1 MIPSIFRKMKRAFL
15 TICSLILLLPL
26 VVGQDYYK
34 VRKHTRISTGM
45 DEAAAVP
52 YEEGIVY
59 ITESSSVGASSPV
72 DSEGRRL
79 FTIFHYKEGGQK
91 KPFIDELLSQSHDGP
106 VSFTGDFNTMV
117 FAQQRPSG
125 VNRDYD
131 PLGLYFAERVNESWT
146 NIRPYEHN
154 DDFAWLFSPSLSKD
168 GKTLYFAA
176 NLEDAIGG
184 FDIYRTQLKGG
195 SWSEPE
201 NLGKAVNTE
210 GNELYPFIHSSGRL
224 YFSSDGHDGNVAGFD
239 LFQTA
244 IVQGRWSDAI
254 KLGAPFNTLS
264 DEYHIYFKEDFK
276 SGYLTSNKGS
286 GSKEIFTFNTEIP
299 AFESP
304 QAIKKTYYKYR
315 IFDRKLDTIDTELF
329 SYSWVINDSLEV
341 PGHEIIYEFPD
352 TGTYQLALNVF
363 DIQLDT
369 LLEPQTFK
377 TLNIRLNEQAVII
390 CPDTVAVNTPV
401 QFDGSETYLPGF
413 NVGRYLWEFGDGTFG
428 QGIQTT
434 HTYYYPG
441 KYRVMLGVEERKENR
456 RDEPEIKVSF
466 KDIIVVQA
474 EQSLTGLLP

>member
-1 MIPSIFRKMKRAFL
+1 MKKAIL
-15 TICSLILLLPL
+15 TISILLILLPL
-26 VVGQDYYK
+26 AVGQDYYR

-52 YEEGIVY
+52 YEDGVVY
-59 ITESSSVGASSPV
+59 ITESTSVGASSPT
-72 DSEGRRL
+72 DAEGRRL
-79 FTIFHYKEGGQK
+79 FTIFQYKEGGQK
-91 KPFIDELLSQSHDGP
+91 KPFIDALVSQRHEGP
-106 VSFTGDFNTMV
+106 VSFSGDFKTMV

-131 PLGLYFAERVNESWT
+131 PLGLYFAERVDDKWT
-146 NIRPYEHN
+146 NIRAYAHN
-154 DDFAWLFSPSLSKD
+154 DDFAWLFSPALSKD

-176 NLEDAIGG
+176 NYEDGLGG
-184 FDIYRTQLKGG
+184 FDIYRSQLKGG

-201 NLGKAVNTE
+201 NLGPAVNSE
-210 GNELYPFIHSSGRL
+210 GHELYPYIHPSGRL

-244 IVQGRWSDAI
+244 IVQGEWSAAI
-254 KLGAPFNTLS
+254 KLGAPFNSLS

-276 SGYLTSNKGS
+276 SGFLTSNKGS
-286 GSKEIFTFNTEIP
+286 GSKEIFAFNTDIP
-299 AFESP
+299 EFESP
-304 QAIKKTYYKYR
+304 QPIKKTYYKYK
-315 IFDRKLDTIDTELF
+315 IYDRKLDTVDTELF
-329 SYSWVINDSLEV
+329 RYSWVINDTLEV
-341 PGHEIIYEFPD
+341 PGHEIIYKFPEP
-352 TGTYQLALNVF
+352 GTYKLKLNVF

-377 TLNIRLNEQAVII
+377 TLTIKLNEQAVIR
-390 CPDTVAVNTPV
+390 CPDTVTVNTPV

-441 KYRVMLGVEERKENR
+441 KYRVILGVEERTQNR
-456 RDEPEIKVSF
+456 RDEPDIKVNF
-466 KDIIVVQA
+466 KDIVVVQP
-474 EQSLTGLLP
+474 EKSLTGL